1 MRPARTGGTV
11 VKLALALAGAL
22 CAGPA
27 LAGDLS
33 RPSSREPSAIVQT
46 AALIMM
52 TKGISCLPVGISMV
66 CTVKGGRVSILSDSP
81 LLKGLCD
88 GKYLTKTF
96 DGQVLNICI
105 K

>member
-1 MRPARTGGTV
+1 VNTRLN
-11 VKLALALAGAL
+11 LALALATTLAT
-22 CAGPA
+22 PA
-27 LAGDLS
+27 LAG
-33 RPSSREPSAIVQT
+33 EPSAIVQT

-96 DGQVLNICI
+96 DGQVLNVCI